1 RRLALSGTPF
11 RSDSARIPFVRYVH
25 TAEGD
30 VAHADYTYGYAD
42 ALRDGGVVRPVYFPR
57 VDGQME
63 WSTPSGD
70 VLRAS
75 FADELASD
83 QVAARLRTALSLDGD
98 WLPTVLAEAHRRL
111 QAIRSSDQPD

>member
-1 RRLALSGTPF
+1 
-11 RSDSARIPFVRYVH
+11 
-25 TAEGD
+25 EGD
-30 VAHADYTYGYAD
+30 LAHADYVYGYAD

-63 WSTPSGD
+63 CSTPSGE

-83 QVAARLRTALSLDGD
+83 QVSARLRTALSLGGD
-98 WLPTVLAEAHRRL
+98 WLPTVVQESHRRL
-111 QAIRSSDQPD
+111 QSIRAAAPEQGAQGDAGGLVIAIDQDHAHA